1 MNLLTLLLSSLA
13 GTIFV
18 TGLAVT
24 LARLVTRRQVAE
36 GHNDVL
42 VPIFLTA
49 GTIYAVFLAFLV
61 VAVWESYD
69 AAHANVAEEAS
80 ALATLYRES
89 AGMDPSA
96 STALRGLIREYTEA
110 VIHDEWSV
118 QAATGGA
125 SPKAR
130 EAGLNMFRLFRQI
143 PPSVRQDDI
152 AVDGAALALMTRIQ
166 DDRNKRTLEAGESI
180 APIMWVVSIGSGML
194 IVGMTCLL
202 YMERLWPHMLMSS
215 LMAGMVCTL
224 LCMTFALSR
233 PFNGPLALQPEAFEH
248 SLGVYAA
255 VDKIS

>member
-1 MNLLTLLLSSLA
+1 MDLVPLLLFSLA
-13 GTIFV
+13 GTVIV
-18 TGLAVT
+18 TGLAVAF
-24 LARLVTRRQVAE
+24 ARRAMRTQVAE

-42 VPIFLTA
+42 VPIFLTT

-80 ALATLYRES
+80 SLATLYRES
-89 AGMDPSA
+89 AGMDAGA
-96 STALRGLIREYTEA
+96 SSALRSLIKEYTEA
-110 VIHDEWSV
+110 VIQDEWRV

-130 EAGLNMFRLFRQI
+130 EAGLNMFRLFRQM
-143 PPSVRQDDI
+143 PPAVRQGDA
-152 AVDGAALALMTRIQ
+152 AVDEAALTLMTRVQ
-166 DDRNKRTLEAGESI
+166 DDRNKRTLEAGESM

-202 YMERLWPHMLMSS
+202 YMERLWPHILMSS
-215 LMAGMVCTL
+215 LMAGMICTL
-224 LCMTFALSR
+224 LCMTFVLAR
-233 PFNGPLALQPEAFEH
+233 PFHGPLALQPDAFEH

-255 VDKIS
+255 VDKTP